1 MAGQIKMTGDN
12 MLKRWVYGLLALTVL
27 ILGCSKKSQDEQ
39 VVKVPVEVQTIATGN
54 LVQNL
59 TYNGDIN
66 AEFEVK
72 VFSKIPDR
80 IERFNVDMGSYVT
93 QGQPIARI
101 VATTIEQAVRQA
113 EAGLAAARAQEANVK
128 VEYERAQRLQR
139 ENAISKQQYDLVVTQ
154 YEAAKAGLETA
165 EAALHSAKSTLDD
178 ATVTAPITGI
188 IGKRFYEAGDMANP
202 AVPLVTIVQMNRVKI
217 LFDATETDL
226 GKIKLGQVAAIVVRS
241 FPDETFSGRIN
252 KISPVLDPYTRLAQ
266 IEVIMDNPGHKL
278 KPGMYAQVTVTTGVL
293 QNVIL
298 VPRFSIIEST
308 TLAKINGEDQPVT
321 NYFTFIVQDGKAI
334 QRQLQPLYINHVQMA
349 VSEGVRAGDQLIVSG
364 QANVRDGSFV
374 DVIKK

>member
-1 MAGQIKMTGDN
+1 MTGDN
-12 MLKRWVYGLLALTVL
+12 MLKRWVYGLLALTFLV
-27 ILGCSKKSQDEQ
+27 LGCSKKSQDEQ

-54 LVQNL
+54 LVQSL

-128 VEYERAQRLQR
+128 VEFERAQRLQR
-139 ENAISKQQYDLVVTQ
+139 ENALSKQQYDLVVLQ

-188 IGKRFYEAGDMANP
+188 VGKRFYEVGDMASP
-202 AVPLVTIVQMNRVKI
+202 AMPLVTIVQMNRVKI
-217 LFDATETDL
+217 HFDATETDL
-226 GKIKLGQVAAIVVRS
+226 GKIKPGQEATIQVRS

-266 IEVIMDNPGHKL
+266 VEVIMDNPGHTL
-278 KPGMYAQVTVTTGVL
+278 KPGMFAQVTVTTGVL

-298 VPRFSIIEST
+298 VPRFSVIEST
-308 TLAKINGEDQPVT
+308 TLVKINGEDQPIT
-321 NYFTFIVQDGKAI
+321 NYFAFIVQDGKAV
-334 QRQLQPLYINHVQMA
+334 QRQLQPLYINHVQLA
-349 VSEGVRAGDQLIVSG
+349 VSEGVRSGDQLIVSG

>member
-1 MAGQIKMTGDN
+1 MAGQIKKTGDN

-27 ILGCSKKSQDEQ
+27 VIGCSKKSQEEQ

-80 IERFNVDMGSYVT
+80 IERFNVDMGSFVT

-165 EAALHSAKSTLDD
+165 EAALRSAKSTLDD
-178 ATVTAPITGI
+178 ATVTAPISGI

-202 AVPLVTIVQMNRVKI
+202 AVPLVTVVQMNRVKI

-226 GKIKLGQVAAIVVRS
+226 GKIKLGQDATVAVRS
-241 FPDETFSGRIN
+241 FPDETFNGRIN

-266 IEVIMDNPGHKL
+266 VEVIMDNPGHKL
-278 KPGMYAQVTVTTGVL
+278 KPGMYAQLTVTTGVL
-293 QNVIL
+293 QSVIL

-308 TLAKINGEDQPVT
+308 TLTKVNGEDQPVT
-321 NYFTFIVQDGKAI
+321 NYFTFVVQDGKAV
-334 QRQLQPLYINHVQMA
+334 QRQLQPLYINHIQMA
-349 VSEGVRAGDQLIVSG
+349 VGEGVRPGDQLIVSG

>member
-1 MAGQIKMTGDN
+1 
-12 MLKRWVYGLLALTVL
+12 MLKRWVYGLLAVAVL
-27 ILGCSKKSQDEQ
+27 VVGCSQKSTEEQ
-39 VVKVPVEVQTIATGN
+39 VVKVPVEVQTIKTGN

-80 IERFNVDMGSYVT
+80 IESFNVDMGSHVS

-128 VEYERAQRLQR
+128 VEFERAQRLQK

-165 EAALHSAKSTLDD
+165 EAALRSAKSTLAD
-178 ATVTAPITGI
+178 ATVTAPITGL
-188 IGKRFYEAGDMANP
+188 IGKRFYEAGDMASP
-202 AVPLVTIVQMNRVKI
+202 AMPLVTVVQMNRVKI

-226 GKIKLGQVAAIVVRS
+226 GKIKVGQTAAVVVRS
-241 FPDETFSGRIN
+241 FPEETFNGRIS
-252 KISPVLDPYTRLAQ
+252 KISPVLDPFSRLAQ
-266 IEVIMDNPGHKL
+266 VEVIMDNPGHRL
-278 KPGMYAQVTVTTGVL
+278 KPGMFAQVTVTTGVL
-293 QNVIL
+293 ENAIL
-298 VPRFSIIEST
+298 VPRFSVIEST
-308 TLAKINGEDQPVT
+308 TLEKVNGDDQPIT
-321 NYFTFIVQDGKAI
+321 NYYVYVVQDGKSI
-334 QRQLQPLYINHVQMA
+334 QRKIKPLYINHTQLA
-349 VSEGVRAGDQLIVSG
+349 VAEGVAAGEQLIVAG
-364 QANVRDGSFV
+364 QKNVRDGS
-374 DVIKK
+374 VIDIVQK